1 MTRDSASGSRIEGT
15 AMKDDVV
22 GLTERLKAAGTREER
37 EQLWEDLLPKLRRVA
52 SNRIKAAGLGA
63 RERPTE
69 LINDVF
75 PGLQRALDNSHTR
88 FESRAHFLA
97 YAAQAMRRQL
107 AANAKKSLADELLE
121 DDFAIESASPALAIA
136 ISEALDQL
144 SERLPRA
151 VRAFELREYGGY
163 GYDEILELMKDEYRT
178 KALLAADLTLV
189 RKSLVTILRG
199 S

>member
-1 MTRDSASGSRIEGT
+1 MTRPPH
-15 AMKDDVV
+15 DDVD
-22 GLTERLKAAGTREER
+22 GLTQRLKGAASQDER
-37 EQLWEDLLPKLRRVA
+37 EKLWEDLIPKLRRVA
-52 SNRIKAAGLGA
+52 RNRIKVAGLGG

-75 PGLQRALDNSHTR
+75 PGLQRALDNPATR

-107 AANAKKSLADELLE
+107 AANAKKMLADELL
-121 DDFAIESASPALAIA
+121 DDQFAFESASPALAIA
-136 ISEALDQL
+136 VSEALDQL

-163 GYDEILELMKDEYRT
+163 SYEEILELMSAEYRT

-189 RKSLVTILRG
+189 RKSLVNILRG
-199 S
+199 AP

>member
-1 MTRDSASGSRIEGT
+1 MTHRP
-15 AMKDDVV
+15 DDVT
-22 GLTERLKAAGTREER
+22 GLTERLKAAGTQDER
-37 EQLWEDLLPKLRRVA
+37 ERLWEELFPKLRRVA
-52 SNRIKAAGLGA
+52 SNRIKAAGLGG

-75 PGLQRALDNSHTR
+75 PGLQRALDNPSTR

-107 AANAKKSLADELLE
+107 AANAKRSLADELL
-121 DDFAIESASPALAIA
+121 DQDFAVETASPALAIA

-144 SERLPRA
+144 AERLPRA
-151 VRAFELREYGGY
+151 VRAYELREYGGY
-163 GYDEILELMKDEYRT
+163 GYEEILELMKDDYRT

-189 RKSLVTILRG
+189 RKSLVALLRG
-199 S
+199 A

>member
-1 MTRDSASGSRIEGT
+1 
-15 AMKDDVV
+15 MKDAPPDVA

-37 EQLWEDLLPKLRRVA
+37 ERLWEDLLPKLRRVA
-52 SNRIKAAGLGA
+52 SNRIKAAGLGG

-75 PGLQRALDNSHTR
+75 PGLQRALDNANTS

-121 DDFAIESASPALAIA
+121 QDFAIESASPALAIA

-151 VRAFELREYGGY
+151 VRAYELREYGGY
-163 GYDEILELMKDEYRT
+163 GYDEILELMKSEYRT

-189 RKSLVTILRG
+189 RKSLVNLLKGTP
-199 S
+199 

>member
-1 MTRDSASGSRIEGT
+1 MPHGP
-15 AMKDDVV
+15 DDVT
-22 GLTERLKAAGTREER
+22 GLTQRLKAAGTQDER
-37 EQLWEDLLPKLRRVA
+37 ERLWEELFPKLRRVA
-52 SNRIKAAGLGA
+52 SNRIKAAGLGG

-75 PGLQRALDNSHTR
+75 PGLQRALDNPATR

-107 AANAKKSLADELLE
+107 AANAKKSLADELL
-121 DDFAIESASPALAIA
+121 DQDFAVESASPALAIA

-144 SERLPRA
+144 AERLPRA
-151 VRAFELREYGGY
+151 VRAYELREYGGY
-163 GYDEILELMKDEYRT
+163 GYDEILALMKDDYRT

-189 RKSLVTILRG
+189 RKSLVALLRG
-199 S
+199 T

>member
-1 MTRDSASGSRIEGT
+1 
-15 AMKDDVV
+15 MKDAPSDVA

-37 EQLWEDLLPKLRRVA
+37 ERLWEDLLPKLRRVA
-52 SNRIKAAGLGA
+52 SNRIKAAGLGG

-75 PGLQRALDNSHTR
+75 PGLQRALDNSSTL

-107 AANAKKSLADELLE
+107 AANAKKSLADELLDE
-121 DDFAIESASPALAIA
+121 DFAIETASPAMAIA

-151 VRAFELREYGGY
+151 VRAYELREFGGY
-163 GYDEILELMKDEYRT
+163 GYDEILELMKSEYRT

-189 RKSLVTILRG
+189 RKSLVNLLKGTP
-199 S
+199 

>member
-1 MTRDSASGSRIEGT
+1 MQHPPN
-15 AMKDDVV
+15 DVT
-22 GLTERLKAAGTREER
+22 GLTQRLKAADTQDER
-37 EQLWEDLLPKLRRVA
+37 ERLWEELFPKLRRVA
-52 SNRIKAAGLGA
+52 SNRIKAAGLDG

-69 LINDVF
+69 LINEVF
-75 PGLQRALDNSHTR
+75 PGLQRALDNPATR

-107 AANAKKSLADELLE
+107 AANAKKNLAEELLDE
-121 DDFAIESASPALAIA
+121 HFAVEGASPAMAIA

-151 VRAFELREYGGY
+151 VRAYELREYGGY
-163 GYDEILELMKDEYRT
+163 GYEEILDLMKEEYRT

-189 RKSLVTILRG
+189 RKSLVNLLRG
-199 S
+199 TT